1 MEEAILQAAL
11 QAPSGDNSQPWKLLI
26 ADDQIKLINLPG
38 RDTSL
43 YNYRQRASLVA
54 HGALIENILITS
66 SSLGYRAT
74 VRTFPDKSSP
84 DLVAAIALDKSEAA
98 DEPLYPFISRR
109 GTNRK
114 PYDST
119 PLTAEEKSGLFDAAG
134 AVPGGKLKLT
144 DNPEKKRLLAGALGI
159 NDRLVFENP
168 DLHTFLFDHI
178 RWTEKEAAE
187 TGDGLDIRTLEL
199 AVPQALGFRLLK
211 NWNLLRQLNKLG
223 ISKFIAK
230 QAEGLCLSS
239 SAIGAVIMDENTDEA
254 FINGGRLMQRV
265 WLEATR
271 LGLSLQPTTGIA
283 FLLQRVLAG
292 EKEGLSAA
300 QIGLIQ
306 DAYERIGSAFALGA
320 GETVVMLFRTGHSR
334 PPGARS
340 RRLALDKVV
349 ERR

>member
-1 MEEAILQAAL
+1 MKEAILQAAVR
-11 QAPSGDNSQPWKLLI
+11 APSGDNSQPWKLLI
-26 ADDQIKLINLPG
+26 DDNQIKVINLPE

-54 HGALIENILITS
+54 HGALIENILIAS
-66 SSLGYRAT
+66 SFLGYAAT
-74 VRTFPDKSSP
+74 VSTFPDKSSP
-84 DLVAAIALDKSEAA
+84 DLVATIALDKSAAA

-109 GTNRK
+109 ETNRK
-114 PYDST
+114 PYDSV
-119 PLTAEEKSGLFDAAG
+119 PLTAEEKSSLFNAAG
-134 AVPGGKLKLT
+134 VVPGGKLRLI
-144 DNPEKKRLLAGALGI
+144 DDPEKKILIAGALGI

-168 DLHTFLFDHI
+168 ALHKFLFDHI

-187 TGDGLDIRTLEL
+187 TGDGLDIKTLEL
-199 AVPQALGFRLLK
+199 ASPQALGFRLLK
-211 NWNLLRQLNKLG
+211 NWNFLRQLNRLG

-271 LGLSLQPTTGIA
+271 LGLSIQPTTGIA

-292 EKEGLSAA
+292 EKEGLSTV

-306 DAYERIGSAFALGA
+306 DAYERMRSAFTLGA
-320 GETVVMLFRTGHSR
+320 GETIAMLFRTGHSR
-334 PPGARS
+334 PPTARS
-340 RRLALDKVV
+340 RRLSLDNVV
-349 ERR
+349 ERI

>member
-1 MEEAILQAAL
+1 MEEAILQAAIR
-11 QAPSGDNSQPWKLLI
+11 APSGDNSQPWKLLI
-26 ADDQIKLINLPG
+26 DDDQIKVINLPD
-38 RDTSL
+38 RDISL

-66 SSLGYRAT
+66 SYLGYRAA

-84 DLVAAIALDKSEAA
+84 DLVAAIALEKSEAA

-114 PYDST
+114 PYSSV
-119 PLTAEEKSGLFDAAG
+119 PLTAEEKSGLSNAARF
-134 AVPGGKLKLT
+134 VPGGKLRLI
-144 DNPEKKRLLAGALGI
+144 DDPEKRRLIAGALGI

-168 DLHTFLFDHI
+168 DLHKFLFDHI

-187 TGDGLDIRTLEL
+187 TGDGLDIKTLEL
-199 AVPQALGFRLLK
+199 AIPQALGFRLLK
-211 NWNLLRQLNKLG
+211 SWSLMRKLSKLG
-223 ISKFIAK
+223 VPKFIAK

-239 SAIGAVIMDENTDEA
+239 SAIGAVIVDENTDEA

-292 EKEGLSAA
+292 EKRGLSTA

-306 DAYERIGSAFALGA
+306 NAYERIGSAFALGA
-320 GETVVMLFRTGHSR
+320 GETVVMLFRTGRSR
-334 PPGARS
+334 PPSARS
-340 RRLALDKVV
+340 QRLALDKVV
-349 ERR
+349 GRI